1 MKLSFYPRLALYVV
15 SVFMV
20 VIVACFYVTNLLQQR
35 TQEEAEQRLH
45 IGLAEHLVGD
55 NPLLEEG
62 VYDYKAL
69 ENLFHTLMVLGP
81 NFEFYYLSPQGD
93 ILTYSAEPGK
103 VKAKKINL
111 TPILQLVNTD
121 IELPIFGDDPK
132 NLGQHKIF
140 SAAPVYKQ
148 DTLQGYLYVIIGGE
162 RYDSILANLKNS
174 QSMREVALFMFVG
187 MALLLTVLLI
197 LFKYFTHPLRRLSD
211 DMDKVCNA
219 EFDREKLL
227 PVLAKW
233 DKSST
238 NEIDRL
244 GCGFHNML
252 LHIDDQFTQLNKIDS
267 QRRVLLADLSHDL
280 RTPLASLQGYI
291 ETLAINGDSLSQ
303 EDKQYFIDV
312 SLKNAKNL
320 KHLIDQIFE
329 LAYLEGGQVMLH
341 QESFPLGELLHDVA
355 AKFEL
360 DAKQKDI
367 TIRVI
372 PNHFEY
378 HVFADIGKLERVLT
392 NLIANAIRHT
402 QPNGSIDLKVTI
414 FDEKLR
420 VDISDT
426 GVGISDKEIAFIF
439 DARYQASNTEK
450 GSLSHV
456 GLGLAICKKLMAL
469 LNSDLRVESRLGHG
483 TCFSFELTLAQHT

>member
-1 MKLSFYPRLALYVV
+1 MKLSFYPRLALYLV
-15 SVFMV
+15 SVFML
-20 VIVACFYVTNLLQQR
+20 VIITCFYVTNLLQQR

-69 ENLFHTLMVLGP
+69 ENLFHTLMILGP
-81 NFEFYYLSPQGD
+81 NFEFYYLNPQGE
-93 ILTYSAEPGK
+93 ILTYSADPGK
-103 VKAKKINL
+103 VKAKKVDI
-111 TPILQLVNTD
+111 TPILRLVNTD
-121 IELPIFGDDPK
+121 TELPILGDDPR

-148 DTLQGYLYVIIGGE
+148 DALQGYLYVIIGGE

-174 QSMREVALFMFVG
+174 QSMREVALFLFVG
-187 MALLLTVLLI
+187 MALLLSLLLV
-197 LFKYFTHPLRRLSD
+197 LFKYFTNPLRRLSD
-211 DMDKVCNA
+211 DMDKVCKA

-227 PVLAKW
+227 PVLATW
-233 DKSST
+233 DKNST

-244 GCGFHNML
+244 GCGFHDML

-291 ETLAINGDSLSQ
+291 ETLAINADSLSN

-329 LAYLEGGQVMLH
+329 LAYLEGGQVMLN

-372 PNHFEY
+372 PDHFEY

-402 QPNGSIDLKVTI
+402 QPQGSIDLKVTI

-469 LNSDLRVESRLGHG
+469 LNSDLQVESRLGHG